1 MSIYDSYED
10 RKEKEQKDKL
20 DKLLCELPLFCHT
33 FLEEGDMS
41 VASKVAY
48 ARDLIIFF
56 EFYFAG
62 EGVDLNR
69 DDPKLLEDITTK
81 DIEAFE
87 RHLVYYKKDGVVHE
101 NTERG
106 IKRKES
112 VIRAMFWFFYEKG
125 QINAAPDCFDMAKA
139 KFRRKQ
145 HKIDNVKE
153 HEETLQSAIDLVA
166 SGALLQGKESIYA
179 NKTHKR
185 DMAIIQVLCDTGAAL
200 SCIVALNCEDIDFT
214 NKSITI
220 REKKATKKIKLS
232 DEALSV
238 LNEYLIERNGIENK
252 SMDGNALF
260 LSMQKTRM
268 TGRAIEIMLK
278 KYCDEGAR
286 PRDFRKARKTINIV
300 HNI

>member
-10 RKEKEQKDKL
+10 RKEKEQKDKFHE
-20 DKLLCELPLFCHT
+20 LLKELPLFCRV
-33 FLEEGDMS
+33 FLEESDMS

-62 EGVDLNR
+62 EGIDLKK
-69 DDPKLLEDITTK
+69 DDPKLLEGITTK
-81 DIEAFE
+81 DIEAFS

-101 NTERG
+101 NTEQG

-125 QINAAPDCFDMAKA
+125 EISTAPDCFDMSKA

-145 HKIDNVKE
+145 QKLDNIKE

-166 SGALLQGKESIYA
+166 SGAMLQGKESVYA

-185 DMAIIQVLCDTGAAL
+185 DMAIIQVLCDTGASL
-200 SCIVALNCEDIDFT
+200 SCIVALNCEDIDFN
-214 NKSITI
+214 NKMITI
-220 REKKATKKIKLS
+220 REKKATKIISLS
-232 DEALSV
+232 DETLSV
-238 LNEYLIERNGIENK
+238 LSEYLFERKGIENK
-252 SMDGNALF
+252 SLDGNALF
-260 LSMQKTRM
+260 LSMQKTRL

-278 KYCDEGAR
+278 KYCDDGTK
-286 PRDFRKARKTINIV
+286 PTDFRKARKTINKV
-300 HNI
+300 NNI